1 MSDEHENQNE
11 PVEERPGWLP
21 EKFKT
26 PEALAEAYSSLERK
40 LTTQSEQ
47 IRELQALA
55 QQEVPGGISE
65 DDLAALSAAEPYARV
80 VVSDLAQQTP
90 EDVAPTDVLGM
101 LQRVAQEATQQTD
114 RATAEALGAV
124 PDPET
129 VALAVGEQ
137 AVQLLASTHPN
148 YDEQSGPLIAAE
160 LESNPALAAVVNGA
174 LTTNDP
180 ATVATALSGV
190 LAAATSRQQAAE
202 NRQQAELMKL
212 SAQTMSGAGTRPI
225 PPSTAEAEWNAIVRA
240 GRPSGGY

>member
-1 MSDEHENQNE
+1 MSDEQNQNE

-21 EKFKT
+21 EKFKDETAFVEAYRHLERRLTEQSEEIKQLREATQTELDGGLT
-26 PEALAEAYSSLERK
+26 PEQLESLS
-40 LTTQSEQ
+40 T
-47 IRELQALA
+47 
-55 QQEVPGGISE
+55 
-65 DDLAALSAAEPYARV
+65 AEPYVRV
-80 VVSDLAQQTP
+80 VAGELARNTP
-90 EDVAPTDVLGM
+90 EEVASTDVLGM

-114 RATAEALGAV
+114 RAVGEALGAV

-129 VALAVGEQ
+129 VAVAVGEQ

-160 LESNPALAAVVNGA
+160 LETNPALAAVVNGA
-174 LTTNDP
+174 LFTNDP

-212 SAQTMSGAGTRPI
+212 SAQTMSGAGTRPV